1 MTGRLILMDYDME
14 TPGPGRNVALL
25 RKQRDMS
32 QVKLALKAG
41 VSVSLLSKIEIG
53 DRALSQ
59 GVAAAL
65 ASAMGITLDEVLG
78 KADVKQDNETSLQE
92 LRAAIRRFGLPGDSL
107 TERDILTHELGE
119 LVKFRGDANL
129 SEVLT
134 RLPGLLSRATNY
146 AHVVDTPDAWAM
158 VADIYSAVYWLAARH
173 RWMDLAE
180 LAVIKQRLAAERA
193 NPLIGA
199 IAARDEAGTFLN
211 CGDFEGGLAVVDR
224 AVVQAETSMKGREKA
239 LGLGLLHL
247 RGLTLAGRLRD
258 ETQAERHMAAAW
270 QLAEEFPEDVNVRGI
285 HFGPENTATHVI
297 ATWVDMEHHR
307 RALDIASD
315 WGRRTLTLPATR
327 IGPTHMN
334 VARAKLA
341 LRDRDGALNSLV
353 DAWEATPQMAK
364 VHPTSQELLR
374 VLISLHKRSNPT
386 LTKLAKQA
394 QVRI

>member
-1 MTGRLILMDYDME
+1 MASQME
-14 TPGPGRNVALL
+14 KTPGPGRNVAIL

-32 QVKLALKAG
+32 QVKLARKAA
-41 VSVSLLSKIEIG
+41 VSVSLLSKIEVG
-53 DRALSQ
+53 DRPLTQ

-65 ASAMGITLDEVLG
+65 ASAMGTTLDEVLG
-78 KADVKQDNETSLQE
+78 KTEIKQDGEVNLQE
-92 LRAAIRRFGLPGDSL
+92 LRAAIRRFDLPGESL
-107 TERDILTHELGE
+107 TARDILAHEFGE

-129 SEVLT
+129 SEVLK

-146 AHVVDTPDAWAM
+146 AHAVDTPDAWQM

-180 LAVIKQRLAAERA
+180 LAVTKQKLAAERA
-193 NPLIGA
+193 TPLAGA

-224 AVVQAETSMKGREKA
+224 AIVQVEESMEGRDKS

-247 RGLTLAGRLRD
+247 RGLTLAGRQRD
-258 ETQAERHMAAAW
+258 KNEAERHIVAA
-270 QLAEEFPEDVNVRGI
+270 QQVSEEFPQDVDVSGI
-285 HFGPENTATHVI
+285 QFGPENTATHVL
-297 ATWVDMEHHR
+297 ATWVDLEHHR
-307 RALDIASD
+307 QALDIASD
-315 WGRRTLTLPATR
+315 LGRRTLTLPATR
-327 IGPTHMN
+327 IGPLHMN

-353 DAWEATPQMAK
+353 DAWDAAPQMAK

-374 VLISLHKRSNPT
+374 VLVSLHKRSNPK
-386 LTKLAKQA
+386 LTKLVKQA